1 MLNFSLLPHHKLE
14 KMKLEEKLDEN
25 DFLKDGFA
33 YGPYK
38 IKSVSDNSV
47 ELIRNKYFS
56 KKAKVAK
63 ILFSQLNSDTKTI
76 NNPSYISKNF
86 SRIQELLFNDPQNLN
101 LRPQSSYNLEF
112 LAFNLNNPILAE
124 KNIRQAIYLAMNRK
138 ELTKSLYKGF
148 AKPALDISLNSKLRM
163 TKSYEERIKIA
174 KKLISES
181 NFNRYSQNKKIVL
194 NLDFENSV
202 LRMQEASKIKEM
214 LKQINISVKIK
225 PHTKKYFASM
235 IKELNY
241 SGLLLSSF
249 NNLPDTNY
257 YDLLSSNR
265 IPKENNDYTGKNIFS
280 WFNKKANTLL
290 RNYQSS
296 FDYRKR
302 HEILSEINELVYK
315 NAPFSPLYYH
325 PKLVALPKNVLNFPF
340 NIDDRLEYQ
349 ISQDWIIRNKKTS
362 F

>member
-1 MLNFSLLPHHKLE
+1 
-14 KMKLEEKLDEN
+14 
-25 DFLKDGFA
+25 
-33 YGPYK
+33 
-38 IKSVSDNSV
+38 
-47 ELIRNKYFS
+47 
-56 KKAKVAK
+56 
-63 ILFSQLNSDTKTI
+63 
-76 NNPSYISKNF
+76 
-86 SRIQELLFNDPQNLN
+86 
-101 LRPQSSYNLEF
+101 
-112 LAFNLNNPILAE
+112 
-124 KNIRQAIYLAMNRK
+124 
-138 ELTKSLYKGF
+138 
-148 AKPALDISLNSKLRM
+148 
-163 TKSYEERIKIA
+163 
-174 KKLISES
+174 
-181 NFNRYSQNKKIVL
+181 
-194 NLDFENSV
+194 
-202 LRMQEASKIKEM
+202 MQEASKIKEM
-214 LKQINISVKIK
+214 LKQLNISVKIK
-225 PHTKKYFASM
+225 PHTKKYFTGM

-296 FDYRKR
+296 FDYKKR